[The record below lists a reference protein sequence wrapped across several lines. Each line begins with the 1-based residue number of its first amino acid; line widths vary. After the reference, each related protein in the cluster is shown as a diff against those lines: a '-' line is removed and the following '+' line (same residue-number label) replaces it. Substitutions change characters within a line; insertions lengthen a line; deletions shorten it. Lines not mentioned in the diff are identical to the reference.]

1 MVCRNCRTILV
12 DWQTSCPACG
22 VPTQRSE
29 LGSRAR
35 RLFRRARRPA
45 LLLAAALIVLV
56 SAYGVVAKRVPL
68 SVWTIPLM
76 LEVGDRIRDHPGA
89 VAALGDDIR
98 VGWIVT
104 GATQADETG
113 WREFRI
119 SAPVSGPKNKGTLSI
134 RAGRGARGRWSY
146 TTLGVD
152 TATGQR
158 IDLLQAAPADI
169 AAPPSG
175 RRLYLVPFGRV
186 ERVSLEELA
195 RHYRTRLGLQV
206 DLSPVVSVPASVW
219 DHARRQLVAESA
231 IDIVRWRVGE
241 AAANQSATFIAVTDY
256 DMYMRNVNWR
266 FAFSYRGD
274 ERFALV
280 STARMAPMAY
290 EYRGKEYLLNSRVR
304 KMVGKNIGVLLYRF
318 PLSADPTSLLR
329 DNIRSVADLDRMRD
343 TFEGLGARVTAS
355 EMPVSHRLP
364 PAEPRITTPP
374 PAPRPGAGY
383 PCFVVRAGAASA
395 AAMST
400 CNIGM
405 RTEREYDELEVDLR
419 SGMLITRKTDL
430 FVSDVVPLAL
440 TRCYRLWDQHA
451 RAFGIG
457 TNHPFDSFPV
467 GSRQPYTYVDVI
479 TADGS
484 TIHYDRIS
492 QGTGYADAVYE
503 HAETGTPF
511 FRSRVQWNGKG
522 WDLRLADG
530 GVLVFPESYAAKRSV
545 EAALI
550 GMRDG
555 AQRAVTFDRDARRNL
570 RKLTTPSGRFIKF
583 EYDAAD
589 RIRVA
594 ADDQGRAVRYD
605 YDPGG
610 RLVTVTDHAGR
621 TLRYHYDRSDMVA
634 MDAGE
639 ARSAVQVRYRGGR
652 VAELHLPKQRVYRF
666 KFDFVTSGAP
676 HATTAFVTEPDGGT
690 TEIDIR
696 SGASRRAVRKPVA
709 AR

>member
-1 MVCRNCRTILV
+1 
-12 DWQTSCPACG
+12 
-22 VPTQRSE
+22 VPTHRAE
-29 LGSRAR
+29 LSSRAR
-35 RLFRRARRPA
+35 QLFRRARRPV
-45 LLLAAALIVLV
+45 LLLAATLIVLV
-56 SAYGVVAKRVPL
+56 SAYGAVATRIPL

-89 VAALGDDIR
+89 VAALGEDIR

-104 GATQADETG
+104 GVTRVDETG
-113 WREFRI
+113 WREFEI
-119 SAPVSGPKNKGTLSI
+119 AAPVSGPKNKGTLSI
-134 RAGRGARGRWSY
+134 RAGRGTRGRWSY
-146 TTLGVD
+146 TTLGVEI
-152 TATGQR
+152 ATGQR
-158 IDLLQAAPADI
+158 IDLLQSARADTP
-169 AAPPSG
+169 APPSG

-186 ERVSLEELA
+186 ERISLEELA

-206 DLSPVVSVPASVW
+206 DLLPVVTVPASVW

-231 IDIVRWRVGE
+231 IDILRWRVGD
-241 AAANQSATFIAVTDY
+241 AAGSQSATFIAVTDY
-256 DMYMRNVNWR
+256 DMYMRSVNWR

-280 STARMAPMAY
+280 STARMAPIAY
-290 EYRGKEYLLNSRVR
+290 EYRGQEYLLYSRVR
-304 KMVGKNIGVLLYRF
+304 KMVGKNIGILLYRF
-318 PLSADPTSLLR
+318 PSGADPTSLLR
-329 DNIRSVADLDRMRD
+329 DNIRSVADLDGMRD
-343 TFEGLGARVTAS
+343 TFEGLGARATAS
-355 EMPVSHRLP
+355 EVPVSHRLP
-364 PAEPRITTPP
+364 PAEPRITTPAP
-374 PAPRPGAGY
+374 PARPGAGY
-383 PCFVVRAGAASA
+383 PCFVVRSGTERA
-395 AAMST
+395 AAMTT
-400 CNIGM
+400 CNVGM

-440 TRCYRLWDQHA
+440 TRCYRLWDQQP

-457 TNHPFDSFPV
+457 TNHPYDSFPV
-467 GSRQPYTYVDVI
+467 GSRQPYTYIDVI
-479 TADGS
+479 TGDGS
-484 TIHYDRIS
+484 KIHYGRIS

-503 HAETGTPF
+503 HVETGTPF
-511 FRSRVQWNGKG
+511 FRSRVHWNGDG

-550 GMRDG
+550 GIRDG
-555 AQRAVTFDRDARRNL
+555 AQRAVTFERDARRNL
-570 RKLTTPSGRFIKF
+570 HKLTTPSGRFITF

-610 RLVTVTDHAGR
+610 RLVTVTDHAGG
-621 TLRYHYDRSDMVA
+621 TLRYHYDRADMVG
-634 MDAGE
+634 MDAGD
-639 ARSAVQVRYRGGR
+639 ARSAVQVRYRRGR
-652 VAELHLPKQRVYRF
+652 VAELHLPKERVYRF
-666 KFDFVTSGAP
+666 TFEFVDSLAP
-676 HATTAFVTEPDGGT
+676 QATTAFVTEPDGGT

-696 SGASRRAVRKPVA
+696 SGASRRAARRPVA

>member
-1 MVCRNCRTILV
+1 
-12 DWQTSCPACG
+12 
-22 VPTQRSE
+22 VPTQGVE

-35 RLFRRARRPA
+35 RFFRRARRPV
-45 LLLAAALIVLV
+45 LLIAATLIVLV
-56 SAYGVVAKRVPL
+56 SAYGAIAKRVPV

-76 LEVGDRIRDHPGA
+76 LEVRDRIRDHPGA
-89 VAALGDDIR
+89 VAALGEDIR

-113 WREFRI
+113 WREFEI
-119 SAPVSGPKNKGTLSI
+119 SAPVSGPKGRGTLSI
-134 RAGRGARGRWSY
+134 RAGRGPRGRWRY
-146 TTLGVD
+146 TTLAVD
-152 TATGQR
+152 TAPGQR
-158 IDLLQAAPADI
+158 IDLLQSPRADI

-175 RRLYLVPFGRV
+175 RRLYLVPFGHV
-186 ERVSLEELA
+186 ERVSLDELA

-206 DLSPVVSVPASVW
+206 DLLPVVSVPASVW
-219 DHARRQLVAESA
+219 DYARSQLVAESA
-231 IDIVRWRVGE
+231 IDVVRWRVGDV
-241 AAANQSATFIAVTDY
+241 AADQSGTFIAVTDY
-256 DMYMRNVNWR
+256 DMYMRNVKWR

-280 STARMAPMAY
+280 STARMAPLAY
-290 EYRGKEYLLNSRVR
+290 EYRGQEYLLYSRVR

-329 DNIRSVADLDRMRD
+329 DSIRSVADLDGMRD
-343 TFEGLGARVTAS
+343 TFEGLGARTAAA
-355 EMPVSHRLP
+355 EVPVSHRLP

-374 PAPRPGAGY
+374 APARPGAGY
-383 PCFVVRAGAASA
+383 PCFVVHAGSASA

-419 SGMLITRKTDL
+419 SGMVITRKTDL
-430 FVSDVVPLAL
+430 FVSDVLPLAL

-457 TNHPFDSFPV
+457 TNHPYDSFPV
-467 GSRQPYTYVDVI
+467 GSRQPYTYIDVI

-484 TIHYDRIS
+484 TIHYDRVS

-530 GVLVFPESYAAKRSV
+530 GVMVFPESYAAKRSV

-550 GMRDG
+550 GIRDG
-555 AQRAVTFDRDARRNL
+555 AGRAVTFDRDARRNL
-570 RKLTTPSGRFIKF
+570 RKLTTPSGRFITF
-583 EYDAAD
+583 EYDASD

-621 TLRYHYDRSDMVA
+621 TLRYHYDRADMVA
-634 MDAGE
+634 MDAGD
-639 ARSAVQVRYRGGR
+639 ARSAVEVRYRGGR

-666 KFDFVTSGAP
+666 KFEFADSRAP
-676 HATTAFVTEPDGGT
+676 RATTAFVTEPDGGT

-696 SGASRRAVRKPVA
+696 SGASRRVIRKPVA